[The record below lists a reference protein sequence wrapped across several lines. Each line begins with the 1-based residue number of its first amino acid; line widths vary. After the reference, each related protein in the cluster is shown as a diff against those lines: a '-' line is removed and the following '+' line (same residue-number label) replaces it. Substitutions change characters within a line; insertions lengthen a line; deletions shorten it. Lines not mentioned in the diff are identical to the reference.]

1 MNTPSQPPSGA
12 PPRSPPAQPTRT
24 VRIGLVLHP
33 GRDPIPAA
41 GTVARWAQSNG
52 AEVLIGANDADRC
65 PTEGVHTVA
74 SAELAPRVD
83 LLVSVGGDGT
93 MLGALRLAARD
104 PVPVLGVNAGRLGFL
119 VEVEPDDLDGALDR
133 IQSLDF
139 TIETHPAAV
148 LAQETEELFAF
159 NDIALARVP
168 GEGVVSAALTI
179 AGRTAGHYRCDAIV
193 IATPNGSTAYSY
205 AAGGPVVSPTLDA
218 VIITPVASIAG
229 IARPL
234 VTSSAEPV
242 QLRLLEESGSPALE
256 LDGVVIRRAE
266 SGETFDIQF
275 RADAGQ
281 VVRLD
286 PERYERRRAVKLSL
300 LDLPFLPDEMRDLL
314 PPP

>member
-1 MNTPSQPPSGA
+1 M
-12 PPRSPPAQPTRT
+12 AQPTPT
-24 VRIGLVLHP
+24 ARIGLVLHP

-41 GTVARWAQSNG
+41 GRVVRWAQSKG
-52 AEVLIGANDADRC
+52 AEVLIDVNDAERC
-65 PTEGVHTVA
+65 PTEGVRLVG
-74 SAELAPRVD
+74 SDELAQRAD

-93 MLGALRLAARD
+93 MLGALRLAARH

-119 VEVEPDDLDGALDR
+119 VEVEPDDLDAALDR
-133 IQSLDF
+133 IERLDF
-139 TIETHPAAV
+139 TVEAHAAAV
-148 LAQETEELFAF
+148 VSDGREEQVAF
-159 NDIALARVP
+159 NDIVLARVP
-168 GEGVVSAALTI
+168 GAGPVSAALTL
-179 AGRTAGHYRCDAIV
+179 AGRAAGHYRGDAIV

-218 VIITPVASIAG
+218 VIITAVAPISG

-234 VTSSAEPV
+234 VTSATELV
-242 QLRLLEESGSPALE
+242 QLRLLEDSGSPALE
-256 LDGVVIRRAE
+256 LDGIVIRRAE
-266 SGETFDIQF
+266 PGETFDIQL

-314 PPP
+314 PPR

>member
-1 MNTPSQPPSGA
+1 M
-12 PPRSPPAQPTRT
+12 AQPTT
-24 VRIGLVLHP
+24 IARIGLVLHP

-41 GTVARWAQSNG
+41 GKVVRWAQSKG
-52 AEVLIGANDADRC
+52 AEVLVDVNDAARC
-65 PTEGVHTVA
+65 PSEGVRLVA
-74 SAELAPRVD
+74 SDELARLVD

-93 MLGALRLAARD
+93 MLGALRLAARR

-119 VEVEPDDLDGALDR
+119 VEVEPDDLDAALDR
-133 IQSLDF
+133 IESRDF
-139 TIETHPAAV
+139 TVESHAAAV
-148 LAQETEELFAF
+148 LSDGSEELVAF

-168 GEGVVSAALTI
+168 GGAGPVSAALTI
-179 AGRTAGHYRCDAIV
+179 AGRPAGRYRCDAIV

-218 VIITPVASIAG
+218 VIITAVAPLSG

-234 VTSSAEPV
+234 VTSAAEPI
-242 QLRLLEESGSPALE
+242 QLRVLEESGSPALE
-256 LDGVVIRRAE
+256 LDGIVIRQAQPD
-266 SGETFDIQF
+266 ETFDIQL

-286 PERYERRRAVKLSL
+286 PERYARRKAVKLSL

>member
-1 MNTPSQPPSGA
+1 MVQLTPTA
-12 PPRSPPAQPTRT
+12 
-24 VRIGLVLHP
+24 RIGLVLHP

-41 GTVARWAQSNG
+41 GKVVRWAQSHG
-52 AEVLIGANDADRC
+52 AEVVLDAADAERC
-65 PTEGVHTVA
+65 PSEGVRLVA
-74 SAELAPRVD
+74 SDQLPVGTD

-93 MLGALRLAARD
+93 MLGALRLAARN

-119 VEVEPDDLDGALDR
+119 VEVEPDDLDAALDR
-133 IQSLDF
+133 VAARDF
-139 TIETHPAAV
+139 TIEAHAAAV
-148 LAQETEELFAF
+148 LSEGSEEMVAF

-168 GEGVVSAALTI
+168 GAGPVTAELTI
-179 AGRTAGHYRCDAIV
+179 AGRAAGHYRCDAIV

-218 VIITPVASIAG
+218 VIVTAVAPLSG

-234 VTSSAEPV
+234 VTSAAEPIELH
-242 QLRLLEESGSPALE
+242 LREDSGSPALE
-256 LDGVVIRRAE
+256 LDGIVIRRPE
-266 SGETFDIQF
+266 PGETFDIQL

-286 PERYERRRAVKLSL
+286 PESYERRRAVKLSL

-314 PPP
+314 PPPA

>member
-1 MNTPSQPPSGA
+1 MPA
-12 PPRSPPAQPTRT
+12 MAQPTPT
-24 VRIGLVLHP
+24 ARIGLVLHP

-41 GTVARWAQSNG
+41 GRVVRWAQSNG
-52 AEVLIGANDADRC
+52 AEVLTDAERC
-65 PTEGVHTVA
+65 PTEGVRTVA
-74 SAELAPRVD
+74 SDELARRAD

-93 MLGALRLAARD
+93 MLGALRLAARH

-119 VEVEPDDLDGALDR
+119 VEVEPDDLDAALDR
-133 IQSLDF
+133 IERLDF
-139 TIETHPAAV
+139 TVEAHAAAV
-148 LAQETEELFAF
+148 LSDGSEDLVAF

-168 GEGVVSAALTI
+168 GAGPVSAALTI
-179 AGRTAGHYRCDAIV
+179 AGRAAGHYRCDAIV
-193 IATPNGSTAYSY
+193 IATPSGSTAYSY

-218 VIITPVASIAG
+218 VIITSVAPISG

-234 VTSSAEPV
+234 VTSAAEPM

-256 LDGVVIRRAE
+256 IDGIVVRRAQP
-266 SGETFDIQF
+266 GDTFDIQL

>member
-1 MNTPSQPPSGA
+1 MPAMARATPT
-12 PPRSPPAQPTRT
+12 AQ
-24 VRIGLVLHP
+24 IGLVLHP
-33 GRDPIPAA
+33 GPDPIPAA
-41 GTVARWAQSNG
+41 GKVVRWAQSHG
-52 AEVLIGANDADRC
+52 AEVMIDVKDAERC
-65 PTEGVHTVA
+65 PTAGVRLVA
-74 SAELAPRVD
+74 SDELARRAD

-93 MLGALRLAARD
+93 MLGALRLAAHH

-119 VEVEPDDLDGALDR
+119 VEVEPDDLDAALDR
-133 IQSLDF
+133 IERLDF
-139 TIETHPAAV
+139 TVETHAAAV
-148 LAQETEELFAF
+148 LSDGSEELVAF
-159 NDIALARVP
+159 NDIVLARVP
-168 GEGVVSAALTI
+168 GAGPVSGALTI
-179 AGRTAGHYRCDAIV
+179 AGRAAGRYRCDAIV

-218 VIITPVASIAG
+218 VIITAVAPLSG

-234 VTSSAEPV
+234 V
-242 QLRLLEESGSPALE
+242 GI
-256 LDGVVIRRAE
+256 VIRRAQP
-266 SGETFDIQF
+266 GETFDIQL

>member
-1 MNTPSQPPSGA
+1 MTPSA
-12 PPRSPPAQPTRT
+12 
-24 VRIGLVLHP
+24 RIGLVLHP
-33 GRDPIPAA
+33 GGTPIPAA
-41 GTVARWAQSNG
+41 GKVVRWAQSHG
-52 AEVLIGANDADRC
+52 AEVRIDAKDAERC
-65 PTEGVHTVA
+65 PSEGVRLVA
-74 SAELAPRVD
+74 PEELARGAD

-119 VEVEPDDLDGALDR
+119 VEVEPDDLDAALDR
-133 IQSLDF
+133 IVRKDY
-139 TIETHPAAV
+139 TVEAHPAAFLSDGSREMV
-148 LAQETEELFAF
+148 AF

-168 GEGVVSAALTI
+168 GAGLVSAALTI
-179 AGRTAGHYRCDAIV
+179 GGRAGGRYRCDAIV

-205 AAGGPVVSPTLDA
+205 AAGGPLVSPNLDA
-218 VIITPVASIAG
+218 VIITAVAPLAG

-234 VTSSAEPV
+234 VTSATEMV
-242 QLRLLEESGSPALE
+242 QLHLLDDSGSPSLE
-256 LDGVVIRRAE
+256 LDGIATRRAE
-266 SGETFDIQF
+266 PGETFEIQL

-314 PPP
+314 PPST

>member
-1 MNTPSQPPSGA
+1 M
-12 PPRSPPAQPTRT
+12 PAMAQATST
-24 VRIGLVLHP
+24 AQIGLVLHP
-33 GRDPIPAA
+33 GPDPIPAA
-41 GTVARWAQSNG
+41 GKVVRWAQSHG
-52 AEVLIGANDADRC
+52 AEVMIDVKDAERC
-65 PTEGVHTVA
+65 PTAGVRVVA
-74 SAELAPRVD
+74 SDELARRAD

-93 MLGALRLAARD
+93 MLGALRLAAHH

-119 VEVEPDDLDGALDR
+119 VEVEPDDLDAALDR
-133 IQSLDF
+133 IERLDF
-139 TIETHPAAV
+139 TVETHAAAV
-148 LAQETEELFAF
+148 LSDGSEELVAF
-159 NDIALARVP
+159 NDIVLARVP
-168 GEGVVSAALTI
+168 GAGPVSGALTI
-179 AGRTAGHYRCDAIV
+179 AGRAAGRYRCDAIV

-218 VIITPVASIAG
+218 VIITAVAPLSG

-234 VTSSAEPV
+234 VTSATELV
-242 QLRLLEESGSPALE
+242 QLRLLEDSGSPALE
-256 LDGVVIRRAE
+256 LDGIVIRRAQP
-266 SGETFDIQF
+266 GETFDIQL